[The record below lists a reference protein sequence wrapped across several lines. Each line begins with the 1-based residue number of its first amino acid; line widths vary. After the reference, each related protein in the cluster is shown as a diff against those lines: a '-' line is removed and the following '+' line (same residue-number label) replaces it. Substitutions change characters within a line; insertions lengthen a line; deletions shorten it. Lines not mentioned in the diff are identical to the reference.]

1 MKVYYPTDLKIPA
14 NNWKDGKVVK
24 AANADTLNQI
34 LKTKRNEIEKR
45 LLDVIR
51 IGEDISKPQL
61 AEIVKNKRVSLE
73 HFHDFI
79 STIAGE
85 LDGKLSKG
93 RLNHYQTMAAKVAP
107 LGAKISSITVKW
119 LQDFEA
125 HLRKPDKDGKRLD
138 GNTIKSN
145 MAILKA
151 CLNKAVDKG
160 LIEKK
165 QFEKYK
171 IPTYT
176 QKLPV
181 YLTEPE
187 LDKIKDFADNIEKR
201 GHKIAAYYFL
211 LSSYTGYRISDSK
224 RFNYEEMV
232 HDGKIVLRATKN
244 KEIVSIPIYPK
255 LQSILDFV
263 KDHPFDLS
271 EPKARQYIKEIC
283 NFKGIKKQVKFHS
296 SRNSFCMMLI
306 DKGFS
311 LDEVARLIGDTLDVA
326 RIYGHISNPHLEKR
340 FKELMG

>member
-1 MKVYYPTDLKIPA
+1 MKVYYPTDLKTQA
-14 NNWKDGKVVK
+14 SNWKGGRVVK
-24 AANADTLNQI
+24 AANAEGINHI
-34 LKTKRNEIEKR
+34 LQSKKNEIEKR
-45 LLDVIR
+45 LLEAIR
-51 IGEDISKPQL
+51 INEEITKPQL
-61 AEIVKNKRVSLE
+61 TEIVKNKRESVE
-73 HFHDFI
+73 YFHDFI
-79 STIAGE
+79 DSLAHE
-85 LDGKLSKG
+85 LQGKFSVV
-93 RLNHYQTMAAKVAP
+93 RLRHYSTMAAKVKP
-107 LGAKISSITVKW
+107 FGSKLSSITIKW

-125 HLRKPDKDGKRLD
+125 HLRKPGPDGKRLD

-255 LQSILDFV
+255 LQEILDFV
-263 KDHPFDLS
+263 KYHPFDLS
-271 EPKARQYIKEIC
+271 EQKAREYIKEIC

-340 FKELMG
+340 FKDLMG